1 MEKIILGNTGASE
14 SLSVS
19 RIIYGMWRL
28 GDDPDTSPKHIQA
41 KIEACLEQG
50 ISTFDQADIYG
61 AYTAEGLLGA
71 ALKQAPALRGQ
82 MEIITKCD
90 IVAPIG
96 MHADK
101 RVKYYDSSQPAIN
114 QAVDRSLQE
123 MAIEQIDL
131 LLIHRPDPLMDAD
144 ETGEALDGLIASGK
158 VKALGVSNFRPW
170 DMDLLQSRMN
180 NRLVANQIE
189 ISLAENTALTNGDLA
204 YLQQHKIAPMAWS
217 PLAGGQ
223 LLQDSQ
229 SPLGMKLKEM
239 AAMHG
244 VAPSSMAVAWL
255 LRHPAAILPVMG
267 SNSFERIKLFG
278 EAMNV
283 QLDRQSWFELLEA
296 AMGHEVA

>member
-61 AYTAEGLLGA
+61 AYTAEGLLGV

-158 VKALGVSNFRPW
+158 VKTLGVSNFRPW

-267 SNSFERIKLFG
+267 SNSIERIKLFG

>member
-180 NRLVANQIE
+180 NKLVANQIE

-229 SPLGMKLKEM
+229 SPLGIKLKEM

-255 LRHPAAILPVMG
+255 LRYPAAILPVMG
-267 SNSFERIKLFG
+267 SNSIERIKLFG

>member
-1 MEKIILGNTGASE
+1 MGKIILGNTGASE

-180 NRLVANQIE
+180 NKLVANQIE

-267 SNSFERIKLFG
+267 SNSIERIKLFG

>member
-1 MEKIILGNTGASE
+1 MKKIILGNTGASE
-14 SLSVS
+14 SLSLS

-50 ISTFDQADIYG
+50 VSTFDQADIYG

-267 SNSFERIKLFG
+267 SNSIERIKLFG